1 VNVDRDTVIGMR
13 NNEAPHP
20 TCIDATDGNDIVAGV
35 RAFICSAD
43 CPRPATRTAAATAG
57 RMRASE
63 NRKATA
69 LASRGW
75 LPIPPE
81 DAARVRALLETSNP
95 R

>member
-1 VNVDRDTVIGMR
+1 
-13 NNEAPHP
+13 
-20 TCIDATDGNDIVAGV
+20 
-35 RAFICSAD
+35 
-43 CPRPATRTAAATAG
+43 
-57 RMRASE
+57 MRASE